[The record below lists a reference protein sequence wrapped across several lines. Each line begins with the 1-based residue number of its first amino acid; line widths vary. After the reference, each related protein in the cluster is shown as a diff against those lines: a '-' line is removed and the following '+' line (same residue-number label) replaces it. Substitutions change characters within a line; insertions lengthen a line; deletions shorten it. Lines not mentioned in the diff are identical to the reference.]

1 MENIFNTENMANL
14 GETVEKKISAISPN
28 TLLCAGAGSLFLA
41 ATLKLAGKGHAGS
54 FFGKW
59 AIPLLA
65 IGCYKKYSDF
75 SNSKTNN
82 DKEEEKGIQTDYSIA
97 ST

>member
-1 MENIFNTENMANL
+1 MENIFNTENLGNL
-14 GETVEKKISAISPN
+14 GETVEKKISGISPN
-28 TLLCAGAGSLFLA
+28 ILLCAGAGSLFLA
-41 ATLKLAGKGHAGS
+41 ATLKLAGKGNAGS

-65 IGCYKKYSDF
+65 VGCYKKYSDF
-75 SNSKTNN
+75 SASQTNDD
-82 DKEEEKGIQTDYSIA
+82 DKEEEGIQTDYSIA